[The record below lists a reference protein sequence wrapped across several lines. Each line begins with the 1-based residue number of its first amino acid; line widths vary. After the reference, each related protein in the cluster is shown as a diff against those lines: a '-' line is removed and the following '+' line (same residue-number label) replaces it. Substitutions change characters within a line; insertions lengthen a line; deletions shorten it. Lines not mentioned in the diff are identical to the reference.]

1 MMSKLEEILLP
12 IANKLSSNRYLSA
25 IRDGFIAIL
34 PIMIVGSFFIL
45 INNVLIGP
53 NGLTNK
59 LFSQPFTELL
69 QLGNSIAPATMSIMA
84 ILLTFTTA
92 KALCEYYKEET
103 SIVPCIAVVCLFV
116 LMPIQVNSEGVEA
129 INTMYTGAAAMFMAF
144 LSALLTVEITRAL
157 AKVKMLI
164 IKMPDSVP
172 SNIARSFNKLIPV
185 MLTVLIFGIVRVCTN
200 LYGLPLNDLIF
211 QLIQTPFTQIVNSPI
226 GLAIIYFLYM
236 LLWGMGIHT
245 AFIFNPILEPIYLA
259 SLSANAAALNA
270 GEAMSAIIT
279 KPFLDSFVFM
289 GGAGN
294 MLALI
299 VAIIL
304 VSRRADYKKIAQIG
318 LAPALFNISE
328 PIMFGLPV
336 VMNPI
341 LIIPMILS
349 TFAGLIIA
357 VSATM
362 VGFMGHT
369 YVLVPW
375 TTPPVFSAFL
385 ATGGDF
391 KAAFVA
397 IVVFVVSVFIY
408 MPFVAVMNKQKV
420 STDE

>member
-59 LFSQPFTELL
+59 LFGQPFTELL

-157 AKVKMLI
+157 AKVKVLI

-299 VAIIL
+299 VAIIF

-357 VSATM
+357 VTATM

-385 ATGGDF
+385 ATGGDL

-420 STDE
+420 SEDE

>member
-1 MMSKLEEILLP
+1 
-12 IANKLSSNRYLSA
+12 
-25 IRDGFIAIL
+25 
-34 PIMIVGSFFIL
+34 
-45 INNVLIGP
+45 
-53 NGLTNK
+53 
-59 LFSQPFTELL
+59 
-69 QLGNSIAPATMSIMA
+69 
-84 ILLTFTTA
+84 
-92 KALCEYYKEET
+92 
-103 SIVPCIAVVCLFV
+103 
-116 LMPIQVNSEGVEA
+116 
-129 INTMYTGAAAMFMAF
+129 
-144 LSALLTVEITRAL
+144 
-157 AKVKMLI
+157 
-164 IKMPDSVP
+164 
-172 SNIARSFNKLIPV
+172 
-185 MLTVLIFGIVRVCTN
+185 
-200 LYGLPLNDLIF
+200 
-211 QLIQTPFTQIVNSPI
+211 
-226 GLAIIYFLYM
+226 
-236 LLWGMGIHT
+236 
-245 AFIFNPILEPIYLA
+245 
-259 SLSANAAALNA
+259 
-270 GEAMSAIIT
+270 
-279 KPFLDSFVFM
+279 M